1 MRITYNNTICGIL
14 ICVAVVLAVISYR
27 AHVAFGGIGLVSSAN
42 VTLLPKF
49 GGHVRPEPAER
60 FVFLSVSLATGALAL
75 LSAAVPPRVP
85 SWVRPTSA
93 ALTNLAIYSCL
104 SVLVLL
110 GLSRFDFGP
119 SLLYGEAAL
128 QEGGARRLAVIW
140 LSAVAVLAL
149 AHHVPRKLV
158 LPSFAGAWLAGGLF
172 AGAMALQIAAWR
184 LVGEE
189 AVEPNVAWSV
199 HWDAMVYAIAQVAA
213 GKTLLVDLPSQYGLY
228 PEFLGRIFR
237 VTNFSVLKLSLLFA
251 AMQVVSMVAVY
262 WVVLRLTRSVV
273 FRVTFGLA
281 FVLVTFETVLKI
293 NGMAEFYFQY
303 WPIRFFWPALSVLA
317 VYAYARHPVLRR
329 AAVVS
334 LCAAVGTV
342 WNADTG
348 VMVIGAFAAL
358 LAAKAILRPAAPG
371 AAGGRAS
378 HEMQALLL
386 HLIILSV
393 TLAGTFVYFTTVSP
407 EAPHWEWLMI
417 YPNLFYRLGLNMLPL
432 PLGLATPWM
441 SVLGVYLLGL
451 LFALT
456 EWRRG
461 ARAPCVDV
469 VFYLSALG
477 WGLFVYYQ
485 GRSHIL
491 NLVTVCWPAIAIA
504 TILADRTVR
513 MVRAGGLGLVHLAM
527 PALALTV
534 LMFCALPFIQNVGPL
549 WRDAERALVGQARLA
564 SPLVANELDFIRRH
578 TRPGDECVILAQR
591 QGLYYASARLRSPLK
606 GPGYVE
612 MLTVEDRDAMLRQ
625 LASGRFGCVFVGE
638 GGDTAL
644 DLNTDVL
651 ASLRHYGVV
660 DTNTSKSMSLLA
672 LERRGGDARPM
683 SADDP

>member
-1 MRITYNNTICGIL
+1 MVGVTI
-14 ICVAVVLAVISYR
+14 VLTVFMYR
-27 AHVAFGGIGLVSSAN
+27 AHIAFGGLGLVTSAN

-49 GGHVRPEPAER
+49 GAQVRPEPAER
-60 FVFLSVSLATGALAL
+60 FVFLSVSLAAGVLAL
-75 LSAAVPPRVP
+75 LFASLPPRFPAWVSAA
-85 SWVRPTSA
+85 SA
-93 ALTNLAIYSCL
+93 AWVSLAIYAVL
-104 SVLVLL
+104 SALVLL

-128 QEGGARRLAVIW
+128 QEGGPRRLAVIW
-140 LSAVAVLAL
+140 LSAIAVLAL
-149 AHHVPRKLV
+149 AHFLPRRIIP
-158 LPSFAGAWLAGGLF
+158 LPSAGAWLAGSLF

-184 LVGEE
+184 LVGEA
-189 AVEPNVAWSV
+189 AVEPNIAWSI
-199 HWDAMVYAIAQVAA
+199 HWDAMAYTIAQVAA
-213 GKTLLVDLPSQYGLY
+213 GGTVLVDFPSQYGLY
-228 PEFLGRIFR
+228 PELLGRIFR
-237 VTNFSVLKLSLLFA
+237 VTDFSVLKLSLLFA

-262 WVVLRLTRSVV
+262 WVVLQLTRSLV

-303 WPIRFFWPALSVLA
+303 WPIRFLWPALSVLA
-317 VYAYARHPVLRR
+317 VYAYAHRPDLRR
-329 AAVVS
+329 AAVVC
-334 LCAAVGTV
+334 LGAAVGTV

-348 VMVIGAFAAL
+348 VMMVGAFAAL
-358 LAAKAILRPAAPG
+358 LAAKAILRPAAPR
-371 AAGGRAS
+371 AVGGRIS

-386 HLIILSV
+386 LLTVVSLTIAATAI
-393 TLAGTFVYFTTVSP
+393 YFMTVSP
-407 EAPHWEWLMI
+407 QAPHWEWLMT

-451 LFALT
+451 LYALT

-491 NLVTVCWPAIAIA
+491 NLVTVCWPALAIA

-513 MVRAGGLGLVHLAM
+513 MVRAGGLGPVHLAL
-527 PALALTV
+527 PALTLTV
-534 LMFCALPFIQNVGPL
+534 LMFCALPFLQNIGPL
-549 WRDAERALVGQARLA
+549 WHDAERALDGQGRLA
-564 SPLVANELDFIRRH
+564 SPLVADELDFIRRH

-625 LASGRFGCVFVGE
+625 LASGKFGCVFVGE
-638 GGDTAL
+638 GDDTAL

-660 DTNTSKSMSLLA
+660 DTNTSKSMSLLG
-672 LERRGGDARPM
+672 LEGHGSNAGPM
-683 SADDP
+683 SAGDP

>member
-1 MRITYNNTICGIL
+1 MLYLNTAVGIM
-14 ICVAVVLAVISYR
+14 IVCSVVLAVVMCR
-27 AHVAFGGIGLVSSAN
+27 VHFAFGGFGAVSSAN

-49 GGHVRPEPAER
+49 GAQVRPEPAER
-60 FVFLSVSLATGALAL
+60 FVFLSVSLATGVLAL
-75 LSAAVPPRVP
+75 LFASLPPRFPAWVSAA
-85 SWVRPTSA
+85 SA
-93 ALTNLAIYSCL
+93 AWVSLAIYAVL
-104 SVLVLL
+104 SALVLL

-119 SLLYGEAAL
+119 SLLYGEAEL

-140 LSAVAVLAL
+140 FSAVVVLAL
-149 AHHVPRKLV
+149 THLLPRRFV
-158 LPSFAGAWLAGGLF
+158 LPSSAGLWLAGSLF
-172 AGAMALQIAAWR
+172 AGAMALQIVAWR
-184 LVGEE
+184 LVGEA
-189 AVEPNVAWSV
+189 AVEPNIAWSI
-199 HWDAMVYAIAQVAA
+199 HWDAMAYTIAQVAA
-213 GKTLLVDLPSQYGLY
+213 GGTLLVDFPSQYGLY
-228 PEFLGRIFR
+228 PELLGRIFR
-237 VTNFSVLKLSLLFA
+237 VTDFSVLKLSLLFA

-273 FRVTFGLA
+273 FRLTFGLA

-317 VYAYARHPVLRR
+317 VYAYAHRPDLRR
-329 AAVVS
+329 AAVVC

-348 VMVIGAFAAL
+348 VMMVGAFAAL
-358 LAAKAILRPAAPG
+358 LTAKAILRPAAPR
-371 AAGGRAS
+371 AVGGRVS
-378 HEMQALLL
+378 DEMQALILL
-386 HLIILSV
+386 LTVLSLTV
-393 TLAGTFVYFTTVSP
+393 AATAIYFMTVSSQ
-407 EAPHWEWLMI
+407 APHWAWLMT

-461 ARAPCVDV
+461 AHAPCVDV

-491 NLVTVCWPAIAIA
+491 NLVTVCWPALAIA

-513 MVRAGGLGLVHLAM
+513 MVRAGGLGLVHLAL
-527 PALALTV
+527 PALTLTV
-534 LMFCALPFIQNVGPL
+534 LLFCALPFIQNIGPL
-549 WRDAERALVGQARLA
+549 WRDAERALDGRGRLA
-564 SPLVANELDFIRRH
+564 SPLVADELEFIRRH

-625 LASGRFGCVFVGE
+625 LASGKFGCVFVGE
-638 GGDTAL
+638 GDDTAL

-660 DTNTSKSMSLLA
+660 ETNTSKSMSLLG
-672 LERRGGDARPM
+672 LEGHGSNAGPM

>member
-1 MRITYNNTICGIL
+1 MCS
-14 ICVAVVLAVISYR
+14 VVLAVVMCR
-27 AHVAFGGIGLVSSAN
+27 VHFAFGGFGAVSSPN

-49 GGHVRPEPAER
+49 GAQVSPEPAER
-60 FVFLSVSLATGALAL
+60 FVFLSVSLATGVLAL
-75 LSAAVPPRVP
+75 LFASLPPRFPAWVSAA
-85 SWVRPTSA
+85 SA
-93 ALTNLAIYSCL
+93 AWVSLAIYAVL
-104 SVLVLL
+104 SALVLL

-119 SLLYGEAAL
+119 SLLYGEAEL

-140 LSAVAVLAL
+140 FSAVVVLAL
-149 AHHVPRKLV
+149 THLLPRRFV
-158 LPSFAGAWLAGGLF
+158 LPSSAGLWLAGSLF
-172 AGAMALQIAAWR
+172 AGAMALQIVAWR
-184 LVGEE
+184 LVGEA
-189 AVEPNVAWSV
+189 AVEPNIAWSI
-199 HWDAMVYAIAQVAA
+199 HWDAMAYTIAQVAA
-213 GKTLLVDLPSQYGLY
+213 GGTLLVDFPSQYGLY
-228 PEFLGRIFR
+228 PELLGRIFR
-237 VTNFSVLKLSLLFA
+237 VTDFSVLKLSLLFA

-317 VYAYARHPVLRR
+317 VYAYAHRPDLRR
-329 AAVVS
+329 AAVVC

-348 VMVIGAFAAL
+348 VMMVGAFAAL
-358 LAAKAILRPAAPG
+358 LTAKAILRPAAPR
-371 AAGGRAS
+371 AVGGRVS
-378 HEMQALLL
+378 HEMQALILL
-386 HLIILSV
+386 LTVLSLTV
-393 TLAGTFVYFTTVSP
+393 AATAIYFMVVSSQ
-407 EAPHWEWLMI
+407 APHWEWLMT

-461 ARAPCVDV
+461 AHAPCVDV

-491 NLVTVCWPAIAIA
+491 NLVTVCWPALAIA

-513 MVRAGGLGLVHLAM
+513 MVRAGGLGLVHLAL
-527 PALALTV
+527 PALTLTV
-534 LMFCALPFIQNVGPL
+534 LLFCALPFIQNIGPL
-549 WRDAERALVGQARLA
+549 WRDAERALDGRGRLA
-564 SPLVANELDFIRRH
+564 SPLVADELEFIRRH

-625 LASGRFGCVFVGE
+625 LASGKFGCVFVGE
-638 GGDTAL
+638 GDDTAL

-651 ASLRHYGVV
+651 ASLRLYGVV
-660 DTNTSKSMSLLA
+660 ETNTSKSMSLLG
-672 LERRGGDARPM
+672 LEGHGSNAGPM

>member
-1 MRITYNNTICGIL
+1 MYLGTGLGIL
-14 ICVAVVLAVISYR
+14 IVAALVLSVAGY
-27 AHVAFGGIGLVSSAN
+27 HFYVAFGGFAAGDFAN
-42 VTLLPKF
+42 LTVLPKLS
-49 GGHVRPEPAER
+49 GEVRPEPAER
-60 FVFLSVSLATGALAL
+60 FVFLSVSVAIGVLAL
-75 LSAAVPPRVP
+75 LVAAVPPRFP
-85 SWVRPTSA
+85 SWMRPTSA
-93 ALTNLAIYSCL
+93 ALANFAIYFCL
-104 SVLVLL
+104 SALVLL

-140 LSAVAVLAL
+140 LSAVAVLAV
-149 AHHVPRKLV
+149 AHLLPRRFV
-158 LPSFAGAWLAGGLF
+158 LSPSTGAWLAGGLF
-172 AGAMALQIAAWR
+172 AGALVLQIVAWR

-189 AVEPNVAWSV
+189 AVKPNVAWSI
-199 HWDAMVYAIAQVAA
+199 HWDAMVYAIAQVSA

-237 VTNFSVLKLSLLFA
+237 VTDFSVLKLSLLFA
-251 AMQVVSMVAVY
+251 AMQVASMVAVY

-293 NGMAEFYFQY
+293 NGITEFYFQY

-317 VYAYARHPVLRR
+317 VYAYAHRPDLSR
-329 AAVVS
+329 AAMVS
-334 LCAAVGTV
+334 FCAAVGTV

-371 AAGGRAS
+371 GVVGRTF
-378 HEMQALLL
+378 HEIQALLL
-386 HLIILSV
+386 LLTVLSV
-393 TLAGTFVYFTTVSP
+393 TLAGTFAYFTTVTP
-407 EAPHWEWLMI
+407 EAPHWEWLMT

-432 PLGLATPWM
+432 PLGVATPWM

-451 LFALT
+451 LFALS

-491 NLVTVCWPAIAIA
+491 NLVTVCWPALAIA

-513 MVRAGGLGLVHLAM
+513 MVRAGGLGPVHLAL

-534 LMFCALPFIQNVGPL
+534 LMFCALPFVQNIGPL
-549 WRDAERALVGQARLA
+549 WRDAERALDGQGRLA
-564 SPLVANELDFIRRH
+564 SPLVADELDFIRRH

-625 LASGRFGCVFVGE
+625 LASGKFGCVFVGE

-644 DLNTDVL
+644 KLNTDVW

-660 DTNTSKSMSLLA
+660 DTNTSKSMSLLG
-672 LERRGGDARPM
+672 LRGHGS
-683 SADDP
+683 SAGPISTDDP

>member
-1 MRITYNNTICGIL
+1 MIVCS
-14 ICVAVVLAVISYR
+14 VVLAVVMCR
-27 AHVAFGGIGLVSSAN
+27 VHFAFGGFGAVSSSN

-49 GGHVRPEPAER
+49 GAQVRPEPAER
-60 FVFLSVSLATGALAL
+60 FVFLSVSLATGVLAL
-75 LSAAVPPRVP
+75 LFASLPPRFPAWVSAA
-85 SWVRPTSA
+85 SA
-93 ALTNLAIYSCL
+93 AWAGLAIYAVL
-104 SVLVLL
+104 SALVLL

-119 SLLYGEAAL
+119 SLLYGEAEL
-128 QEGGARRLAVIW
+128 REGGARRLAVIW
-140 LSAVAVLAL
+140 FSAVVVLAL
-149 AHHVPRKLV
+149 THLLPRRFV
-158 LPSFAGAWLAGGLF
+158 LPSSAGLWLAGSLF
-172 AGAMALQIAAWR
+172 AGAMALQIVAWR
-184 LVGEE
+184 LVGEA
-189 AVEPNVAWSV
+189 AVEPNIAWSI
-199 HWDAMVYAIAQVAA
+199 HWDAMAYTIAQVAA
-213 GKTLLVDLPSQYGLY
+213 GGTLLVDFPSQYGLY
-228 PEFLGRIFR
+228 PELLGRIFR
-237 VTNFSVLKLSLLFA
+237 VTDFSVLKLSLLFA

-273 FRVTFGLA
+273 FRLTFGLA

-317 VYAYARHPVLRR
+317 VYAYAHRPDLRR
-329 AAVVS
+329 AAVVC

-348 VMVIGAFAAL
+348 VMMVGAFAAL
-358 LAAKAILRPAAPG
+358 LAAKAILRPAAPR
-371 AAGGRAS
+371 AVGGRVS

-386 HLIILSV
+386 LLTVVSL
-393 TLAGTFVYFTTVSP
+393 TLVATAIYFMTVSP
-407 EAPHWEWLMI
+407 QAPHWEWLMT

-461 ARAPCVDV
+461 GHAPCVDV

-491 NLVTVCWPAIAIA
+491 NLVTVCWPALAIA
-504 TILADRTVR
+504 TVLADRTVR
-513 MVRAGGLGLVHLAM
+513 MVRAGGLGLVHLAL
-527 PALALTV
+527 PALTLTV
-534 LMFCALPFIQNVGPL
+534 LLFCALPFIQNIGPL
-549 WRDAERALVGQARLA
+549 WHDAERALDGRGRLA
-564 SPLVANELDFIRRH
+564 SPLVADELEFIRRH

-625 LASGRFGCVFVGE
+625 LASGKFGCVFVGE
-638 GGDTAL
+638 GDDTAL

-660 DTNTSKSMSLLA
+660 ETNTSKSMSLLG
-672 LERRGGDARPM
+672 LEGHGSNAGPM

>member
-1 MRITYNNTICGIL
+1 MLGIMMAASL
-14 ICVAVVLAVISYR
+14 VLAVSMYR
-27 AHVAFGGIGLVSSAN
+27 AHIAFGGFGSVSSAN
-42 VTLLPKF
+42 VALLPKF
-49 GGHVRPEPAER
+49 GAQVRPEPAER
-60 FVFLSVSLATGALAL
+60 FVFLSVSLATGMLAL
-75 LSAAVPPRVP
+75 LFAAVPPRFP
-85 SWVRPTSA
+85 AWLRASSA
-93 ALTNLAIYSCL
+93 ARASLAIYSCL
-104 SVLVLL
+104 SALVLL

-128 QEGGARRLAVIW
+128 QDGGAQRLAVIW

-149 AHHVPRKLV
+149 VHLLPRRFV
-158 LPSFAGAWLAGGLF
+158 LPPSAGAWLAGGLF
-172 AGAMALQIAAWR
+172 AGAVALQIAAWR

-189 AVEPNVAWSV
+189 AAEPSIAWSV
-199 HWDAMVYAIAQVAA
+199 HWDAIAYAIAQVAA
-213 GKTLLVDLPSQYGLY
+213 GQNLLVDLPSQYGLY
-228 PEFLGRIFR
+228 PELLGRIFR
-237 VTNFSVLKLSLLFA
+237 VADFSVLRLSLLFA
-251 AMQVVSMVAVY
+251 AMQAVSLAAVY

-317 VYAYARHPVLRR
+317 IYAYAHRPDLRR
-329 AAVVS
+329 AAAVC

-348 VMVIGAFAAL
+348 VMVSGAFAAL
-358 LAAKAILRPAAPG
+358 LVAKAILRPAAPR
-371 AAGGRAS
+371 AVGGRS
-378 HEMQALLL
+378 SPEMQALLL
-386 HLIILSV
+386 LLTVLSL
-393 TLAGTFVYFTTVSP
+393 TLAATAIYFTAVSSQT
-407 EAPHWEWLMI
+407 PHWEWLMT

-432 PLGLATPWM
+432 PLGLAAPWM

-461 ARAPCVDV
+461 ANSPCVDV

-491 NLVTVCWPAIAIA
+491 NLVTVCWPALAIA
-504 TILADRTVR
+504 TVLADRTVR
-513 MVRAGGLGLVHLAM
+513 MVRAGGLGPVHLAM
-527 PALALTV
+527 PTLTLAV
-534 LMFCALPFIQNVGPL
+534 LMFCAIPFIQNIGPL
-549 WRDAERALVGQARLA
+549 WRDAERTLDGRVRIA
-564 SPLVANELDFIRRH
+564 SPLVADELDFIRRH

-625 LASGRFGCVFVGE
+625 LAAGKFGCVFVGE
-638 GGDTAL
+638 GGDSAL
-644 DLNTDVL
+644 DLNTDALVP
-651 ASLRHYGVV
+651 LRHYGVV
-660 DTNTSKSMSLLA
+660 DANTSKSMLLLG
-672 LERRGGDARPM
+672 LEERGGDARPM
-683 SADDP
+683 PADDP